1 MSSQQ
6 IYLYYPHYNSS
17 LDIIPNLNSNENLKN
32 DTLYD
37 YDSFQNKEDK
47 EKVFN
52 EFFDFSLNKHSL
64 RNDFNDDDDEN
75 RYTINKT
82 RENTQT
88 KVTKTKNNVF
98 FMKKVKKVFL
108 IKKKDKKYI
117 KKGRWTKEN
126 RPKRQPKHGKNSV
139 DNISLKIKRQ
149 FVEKIRLY
157 INKKYKEY
165 LLSKETEK
173 SRQLL
178 LKIIPNSYNIYQRE
192 NNNKYFEWPIY
203 ELFSANISNKYK
215 KQKYSEDYNRKQI
228 QKLFLENEAKEVIE
242 IMKMT
247 MKEIYIKY
255 IHNEIIDFNLEKDL
269 IAIGKKEG
277 EDYKKLYQQRAKNL
291 VYNFS
296 RKKSIHYKN

>member
-1 MSSQQ
+1 MSSHQ
-6 IYLYYPHYNSS
+6 IYLYYPHYNTS

-117 KKGRWTKEN
+117 KKEDG
-126 RPKRQPKHGKNSV
+126 
-139 DNISLKIKRQ
+139 LK
-149 FVEKIRLY
+149 KIGLNVSQNMVR
-157 INKKYKEY
+157 
-165 LLSKETEK
+165 
-173 SRQLL
+173 
-178 LKIIPNSYNIYQRE
+178 
-192 NNNKYFEWPIY
+192 
-203 ELFSANISNKYK
+203 
-215 KQKYSEDYNRKQI
+215 I
-228 QKLFLENEAKEVIE
+228 Q
-242 IMKMT
+242 
-247 MKEIYIKY
+247 
-255 IHNEIIDFNLEKDL
+255 
-269 IAIGKKEG
+269 
-277 EDYKKLYQQRAKNL
+277 
-291 VYNFS
+291 
-296 RKKSIHYKN
+296 

>member
-1 MSSQQ
+1 MSSHQ
-6 IYLYYPHYNSS
+6 IYLYYPHYNTS

-64 RNDFNDDDDEN
+64 RNDFNDDDDDDEN

-108 IKKKDKKYI
+108 IKKKDQKYI

-126 RPKRQPKHGKNSV
+126 R
-139 DNISLKIKRQ
+139 
-149 FVEKIRLY
+149 
-157 INKKYKEY
+157 
-165 LLSKETEK
+165 
-173 SRQLL
+173 
-178 LKIIPNSYNIYQRE
+178 
-192 NNNKYFEWPIY
+192 
-203 ELFSANISNKYK
+203 
-215 KQKYSEDYNRKQI
+215 
-228 QKLFLENEAKEVIE
+228 
-242 IMKMT
+242 
-247 MKEIYIKY
+247 
-255 IHNEIIDFNLEKDL
+255 
-269 IAIGKKEG
+269 
-277 EDYKKLYQQRAKNL
+277 
-291 VYNFS
+291 
-296 RKKSIHYKN
+296 

>member
-1 MSSQQ
+1 MSSHQ
-6 IYLYYPHYNSS
+6 IYLYYPHYNTS

-64 RNDFNDDDDEN
+64 RNDFNDDDDDEN

-139 DNISLKIKRQ
+139 DNIS
-149 FVEKIRLY
+149 
-157 INKKYKEY
+157 
-165 LLSKETEK
+165 
-173 SRQLL
+173 
-178 LKIIPNSYNIYQRE
+178 
-192 NNNKYFEWPIY
+192 
-203 ELFSANISNKYK
+203 
-215 KQKYSEDYNRKQI
+215 QK
-228 QKLFLENEAKEVIE
+228 
-242 IMKMT
+242 
-247 MKEIYIKY
+247 
-255 IHNEIIDFNLEKDL
+255 
-269 IAIGKKEG
+269 
-277 EDYKKLYQQRAKNL
+277 
-291 VYNFS
+291 
-296 RKKSIHYKN
+296 